1 MKIKNARLRHF
12 KRLADLTIHELPPAK
27 LVIMAGPNGSGK
39 TSLFDAFKI
48 WLHAHGGFGLQWDT
62 GYHLRPA
69 QTLGWNDA
77 VSLEFHTPMPS
88 DRAQRRKLFYFR
100 TAYRNDPDFT
110 LDQLQRVGPA
120 VDDPRFIRMIETD
133 AVVSHNYQRL
143 VSQAIS
149 DVFVREN
156 GQTTIAQFREKVLG
170 QARDAVK
177 RLFPDLILNDLGD
190 PLVAGSFRFDKGDS
204 KGFHYKNLSGG
215 EKQLL
220 T

>member
-1 MKIKNARLRHF
+1 
-12 KRLADLTIHELPPAK
+12 
-27 LVIMAGPNGSGK
+27 
-39 TSLFDAFKI
+39 
-48 WLHAHGGFGLQWDT
+48 
-62 GYHLRPA
+62 
-69 QTLGWNDA
+69 
-77 VSLEFHTPMPS
+77 
-88 DRAQRRKLFYFR
+88 
-100 TAYRNDPDFT
+100 
-110 LDQLQRVGPA
+110 
-120 VDDPRFIRMIETD
+120 MIETD